1 MIVGGVAQ
9 GLSLILRVLARDRRV
24 LLLAVEDPM
33 RATSKSPCSAGR
45 GADLFPVPADLF
57 PVPVDGQG
65 LDVAKLPPADAVLL
79 TPAHQ
84 YPTGVVLSPA
94 RRAALM
100 EWVRPSPLSI
110 HQAPVQRLGP
120 ELTEMTTTGGARR

>member
-1 MIVGGVAQ
+1 
-9 GLSLILRVLARDRRV
+9 
-24 LLLAVEDPM
+24 
-33 RATSKSPCSAGR
+33 
-45 GADLFPVPADLF
+45 
-57 PVPVDGQG
+57 
-65 LDVAKLPPADAVLL
+65 PADAVLL

-100 EWVRPSPLSI
+100 EWARPSTLSI

-120 ELTEMTTTGGARR
+120 ELTEMTTGWRGASMMGRQLSNSPSRPEGRVRRRWG